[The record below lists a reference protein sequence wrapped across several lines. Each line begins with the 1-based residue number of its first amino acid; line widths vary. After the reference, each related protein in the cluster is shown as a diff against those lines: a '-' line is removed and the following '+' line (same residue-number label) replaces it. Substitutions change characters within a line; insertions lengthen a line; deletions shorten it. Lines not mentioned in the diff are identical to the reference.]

1 MPQANVKRMKD
12 QWCKMFGFMLCL
24 LVTACSYDW
33 GGSVL
38 IIEEKAA
45 DAHLGEENVED
56 DMDQDDVQEK
66 LCRRLLRAYQATWD
80 EATSLGNTCQIG

>member
-1 MPQANVKRMKD
+1 
-12 QWCKMFGFMLCL
+12 MFGCMLCL

-38 IIEEKAA
+38 ITEEKAT

-56 DMDQDDVQEK
+56 DMDQDDV
-66 LCRRLLRAYQATWD
+66 
-80 EATSLGNTCQIG
+80 

>member
-1 MPQANVKRMKD
+1 
-12 QWCKMFGFMLCL
+12 MLCL

-38 IIEEKAA
+38 IIEEKATE
-45 DAHLGEENVED
+45 AHLGEENVGN

-66 LCRRLLRAYQATWD
+66 LCRRLLRACDATWGD
-80 EATSLGNTCQIG
+80 APFGKHLPNWVAFQYECLQMCSA